1 MDTKHTSRDAA
12 TTPTPHRRSRRRLL
26 PYLSVLLLAPLG
38 MGLAGVLHHMSLP
51 TAETSTATAG
61 EKAPAPRQAATLHN
75 SEQLV
80 LLPTGD
86 IPLLQSL
93 QERQAHLDAR
103 VQQLDKREEELRFV
117 QQQVEEK
124 LAMLTTLRKA
134 VGALLEEKE
143 AFEEKRFEHLVK
155 VYEGMKPEEA
165 ASLIE
170 RLNEDTAVKLFY
182 RMKEKKVGQ
191 ILGLVK
197 PEMAAKLSERLA
209 VQRQK
214 DHQKAP

>member
-1 MDTKHTSRDAA
+1 
-12 TTPTPHRRSRRRLL
+12 
-26 PYLSVLLLAPLG
+26 VLLLAPLG
-38 MGLAGVLHHMSLP
+38 LGLAGVLHHFSLS
-51 TAETSTATAG
+51 ASGADTATAG
-61 EKAPAPRQAATLHN
+61 EKAPAPRQVATPN
-75 SEQLV
+75 NGEQL
-80 LLPTGD
+80 LMLSTGD

-93 QERQAHLDAR
+93 QERQAHLDTRAK
-103 VQQLDKREEELRFV
+103 QLDKREEELHFV

-124 LAMLTTLRKA
+124 LSMLTTLRKE

-170 RLNEDTAVKLFY
+170 RLNEDTAIKLFY
-182 RMKEKKVGQ
+182 RMKEKKVAQ

-197 PEMAAKLSERLA
+197 PEVAAKLSERLA
-209 VQRQK
+209 VQRQGSK
-214 DHQKAP
+214 NHQKAPEKGQL